1 MQAHTIDEV
10 IAILEGIIEESK
22 SKGSPAGYFA
32 ALYKKVTSRVK
43 EGILN
48 GEFEDGERMEKL
60 DVLFANRYLEA
71 YAKFSINEDISKSW
85 KVAFD
90 NTNSYWPIVLQ
101 HLLWGINAHINLDLA
116 IATAETASGKP
127 INNLRQDFD
136 KINQILSEL
145 VGEVQQELSEIWPI
159 LKFILTL
166 SGKIDDYMINFSM
179 KKARDGAWKFANEL
193 HSAKK
198 TDLSEM
204 IAVRDLKVAKIA
216 AYINPPGIISILVFR
231 LIRLGERGDVTG
243 RIEILK

>member
-10 IAILEGIIEESK
+10 IAILEGISEESK